1 MPEYKHNK
9 IIKDIKELVSLLKK
23 HRFNEFMELYS
34 LENLV
39 GKTTEVF
46 YNYNIDDIVLR
57 ITSSGQKPAPKVSKF
72 AIVIKMDYTLQENL
86 NAKID
91 IFDNYQFELFIKGFK
106 DVNATGYEDEY
117 NFFCWHLDKEVK
129 TNGKLIHPY
138 YHFHAGGVYMKDY
151 IDEDSKI
158 VLIGSPRIPHP
169 PMDIILAIHFIILNF
184 VNSKEYPAKE
194 YLLSDES
201 YIDVIERAQK
211 RVLDPYFNA
220 INGDGH
226 TVFTKE
232 NLFPLYV

>member
-1 MPEYKHNK
+1 MAKKKLFKSKGNFTIKRLHQSGNYGK
-9 IIKDIKELVSLLKK
+9 IFERDYTTVS
-23 HRFNEFMELYS
+23 NTYS
-34 LENLV
+34 N
-39 GKTTEVF
+39 
-46 YNYNIDDIVLR
+46 
-57 ITSSGQKPAPKVSKF
+57 SSGQIP
-72 AIVIKMDYTLQENL
+72 IYTSPS
-86 NAKID
+86 
-91 IFDNYQFELFIKGFK
+91 FK
-106 DVNATGYEDEY
+106 LTVRGGINEQ
-117 NFFCWHLDKEVK
+117 KK
-129 TNGKLIHPY
+129 
-138 YHFHAGGVYMKDY
+138 YHSSNWINNPQSCNPSNSNIWTLACMPTPNND
-151 IDEDSKI
+151 DSKI

-194 YLLSDES
+194 HLLSDES